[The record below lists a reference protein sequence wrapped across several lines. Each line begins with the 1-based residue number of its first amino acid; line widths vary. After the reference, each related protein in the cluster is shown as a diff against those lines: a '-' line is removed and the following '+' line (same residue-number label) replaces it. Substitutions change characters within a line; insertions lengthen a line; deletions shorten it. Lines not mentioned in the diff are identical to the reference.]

1 MKNPRFI
8 AVTEFTAHY
17 CNPIKNK
24 TKHLPEHFKHFRE
37 IVGQCVVY
45 LYVVYHAPVIR
56 VHKQDD
62 KQNIDKYWHL
72 EGYLHTATNMLAGD
86 LSTCGLSIN

>member
-1 MKNPRFI
+1 MSTRFSINSEFRYFGLIHYRQKSHKFADEKPRFI

-37 IVGQCVVY
+37 IVSQCVCVY
-45 LYVVYHAPVIR
+45 LYVVYHAP
-56 VHKQDD
+56 
-62 KQNIDKYWHL
+62 
-72 EGYLHTATNMLAGD
+72 
-86 LSTCGLSIN
+86 

>member
-1 MKNPRFI
+1 MKNPDLSRSLNLRRI
-8 AVTEFTAHY
+8 TVIQLR
-17 CNPIKNK
+17 IKLNICRS
-24 TKHLPEHFKHFRE
+24 TLNISERLS
-37 IVGQCVVY
+37 VSVY

-56 VHKQDD
+56 VHKHDD